1 MEHAESPG
9 LGTVMQ
15 VQLAWSPRPQEV
27 LLENLSLPTGATLAD
42 ALKASQLVREQ
53 APGPLEGLPCGVWS
67 KLRPLDHLL
76 RDGDRIEVY
85 RPLLVDPKE
94 ARRQR
99 YHKSGS
105 KRAGPS
111 GTSV

>member
-42 ALKASQLVREQ
+42 ALKTSQRVRGQ
-53 APGPLEGLPCGVWS
+53 VPGALETLPCGVWS
-67 KLRPLDHLL
+67 KLRPLDHPL

-85 RPLLVDPKE
+85 RPLRVDPKE

-99 YHKSGS
+99 YRKSGS
-105 KRAGPS
+105 KRVGPS
-111 GTSV
+111 GASL